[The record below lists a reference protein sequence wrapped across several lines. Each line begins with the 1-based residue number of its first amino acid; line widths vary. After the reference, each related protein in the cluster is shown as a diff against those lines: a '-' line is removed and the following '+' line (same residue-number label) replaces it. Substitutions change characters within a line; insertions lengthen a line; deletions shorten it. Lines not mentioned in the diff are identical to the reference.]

1 MVNGMQ
7 LDLNPEESAVLVDAL
22 GKALGDLRE
31 EIYKSE
37 VAEYKAAL
45 KQREAVLTG
54 LIARLAERPASSG

>member
-1 MVNGMQ
+1 MQ
-7 LDLNPEESAVLVDAL
+7 LDLTAEEAAVLADGL
-22 GKALGDLRE
+22 DRALGDVRE

>member
-1 MVNGMQ
+1 MQ

-45 KQREAVLTG
+45 KLREAILIG
-54 LIARLAERPASSG
+54 LIARVAARPAP